1 MAPVGDAD
9 GAVNDAKAA
18 SDGHVGEVTSVR
30 LLNVTPVIVLIAVLH
45 AAPLSKAVIVQSYT
59 ANWVSP
65 SRSVQPSPT
74 LPETTTDPI
83 GTNWLNDSVDEV
95 VDAVGVGVFF
105 CAHQI
110 CAPPHGHGPEK
121 LIVIVMLLPL
131 NKHAVRTKEF
141 VAVMVPGAH
150 LAVNTPAAAGELL
163 RMTGATHP
171 TAPAPASFLSNL
183 RRSSSVVSC
192 GLTIDEL

>member
-9 GAVNDAKAA
+9 GAAIGAKEA
-18 SDGHVGEVTSVR
+18 SDGHVGDVVTVR
-30 LLNVTPVIVLIAVLH
+30 LLNVTPVIELIAVLH
-45 AAPLSKAVIVQSYT
+45 AAPLSAAVIVQSYT
-59 ANWVSP
+59 ANCVSP
-65 SRSVQPSPT
+65 SRSVQPRPT

-83 GTNWLNDSVDEV
+83 GTNWLNDSVDV
-95 VDAVGVGVFF
+95 ALDAVGVGMFF

-110 CAPPHGHGPEK
+110 CTPPHGHGPEK
-121 LIVIVMLLPL
+121 LIVIVMMLPL
-131 NKHAVRTKEF
+131 FRHAVRTKEF

-163 RMTGATHP
+163 RMAGATQP

-183 RRSSSVVSC
+183 RRSSSVVSF
-192 GLTIDEL
+192 GLRIDEL